1 MENKDGAG
9 DVKSKSDCK
18 ELFHLSAIRVVSVN
32 PKMKKNPPQKM
43 WYHEI
48 LLPPLK
54 FYMESTPALC
64 PPPPSTMGPNP
75 FPVAPDQ
82 QYLAFLRSLTEMK
95 L

>member
-1 MENKDGAG
+1 MYQWKIRMGQETL
-9 DVKSKSDCK
+9 K
-18 ELFHLSAIRVVSVN
+18 EKVTLQRTVSL
-32 PKMKKNPPQKM
+32 KCH
-43 WYHEI
+43 HEI
-48 LLPPLK
+48 FLPPLK

-64 PPPPSTMGPNP
+64 PPPPSRMGPNP

>member
-18 ELFHLSAIRVVSVN
+18 ELFHLSATGVVSIN

-48 LLPPLK
+48 LPLPLK
-54 FYMESTPALC
+54 FYMESTPALY
-64 PPPPSTMGPNP
+64 PPPPSRMGPNP